1 MNYFR
6 RVDLTN
12 QFGQSAAKLTHGE
25 GKKTERQDI
34 NVFVRKLKNN
44 DRHVTVNNDS
54 TITYDD
60 ALSFVSESTS
70 NRDFLSIGSS
80 NLRKGVSVNNRENHE
95 SIINDVGDQDSSCN
109 SLKKNNELLA
119 ENKK

>member
-80 NLRKGVSVNNRENHE
+80 NLRKGLSVNNREN
-95 SIINDVGDQDSSCN
+95 Q
-109 SLKKNNELLA
+109 
-119 ENKK
+119 